1 MDFKFGHSL
10 ENGTR
15 LLEGKTNFLQHFII
29 LETISET
36 YLRVE
41 IVTFYYINWELSGN
55 IVKITESQDGS
66 STLSAMLYE

>member
-36 YLRVE
+36 YFRVE
-41 IVTFYYINWELSGN
+41 IVEIILFNSLSCGN
-55 IVKITESQDGS
+55 GNF
-66 STLSAMLYE
+66 LMYEF